1 LILLRVLR
9 KLLKL
14 TQSTKAHAIAGTRL
28 NFDLNSGLT
37 GVIFM
42 AWNQPGGD
50 KKDPWGGNGS
60 GNGGPP
66 DLDEMARK
74 MREKMNSF
82 FGGRGGK
89 RSGSGG
95 RIPMNFGLIA
105 VVAVVAWLLS
115 GIYIVQPAERGV
127 VLRLG
132 EYNETTG
139 PGPHWYLRGIETV
152 DKVDVD
158 NLRTVSHR
166 AKMLTKDE
174 NIIQVE
180 LAVQYQVRDAKEY
193 LFQVRDPDYTLQEA
207 TESALREVVGSMSM
221 DKFLSGGRGEIVL
234 QTKNLT
240 QAILDKYKA
249 GLIITSVN
257 LQDPQPPEEV
267 QGAFEDAIKAQE
279 DEVRYKNQAEAY
291 ALDILPKARGDAT
304 RKREAAI
311 AYRDQ
316 IVAKAEGE
324 ASRFTQTR
332 VEYEKAPAITRKR
345 MYLDTMEYVLANTSK
360 VVMAVKDGN
369 NLMYIP
375 LDKLM
380 DNKGVGRLQPREEI
394 EVNVTPAMPKGES
407 GGRSSSREGGTR

>member
-1 LILLRVLR
+1 
-9 KLLKL
+9 
-14 TQSTKAHAIAGTRL
+14 
-28 NFDLNSGLT
+28 
-37 GVIFM
+37 M
-42 AWNQPGGD
+42 AWNEPGGGN
-50 KKDPWGGNGS
+50 KDPWGGKG
-60 GNGGPP
+60 GNDGPP

-74 MREKMNSF
+74 MRDKMNKF

-89 RSGSGG
+89 GGGSGRG
-95 RIPMNFGLIA
+95 GIPINLGLIA
-105 VVAVVAWLLS
+105 VIAVVAWVLS

-127 VLRLG
+127 VLRFG
-132 EYNETTG
+132 AYNDTTG
-139 PGPHWYLRGIETV
+139 PGPHWFMRGLETV

-166 AKMLTKDE
+166 AKMLTRDE

-221 DKFLSGGRGEIVL
+221 DEFLSGGRGVIV
-234 QTKNLT
+234 QRTKDLT

-249 GLIITSVN
+249 GLIIASVN

-304 RKREAAI
+304 RKREAAV
-311 AYRDQ
+311 AYREQ
-316 IVAKAEGE
+316 VIAKAEGE
-324 ASRFTQTR
+324 ASRFTQTL

-345 MYLDTMEYVLANTSK
+345 LYLETMEYVFANSSK

-380 DNKGVGRLQPREEI
+380 ENRGRGGLQSREAGQ
-394 EVNVTPAMPKGES
+394 VNVTPPMPEEV
-407 GGRSSSREGGTR
+407 GGRSSSRQGGERR

>member
-1 LILLRVLR
+1 
-9 KLLKL
+9 
-14 TQSTKAHAIAGTRL
+14 
-28 NFDLNSGLT
+28 
-37 GVIFM
+37 M
-42 AWNQPGGD
+42 AWNEPGGGN
-50 KKDPWGGNGS
+50 KDPWGGKG
-60 GNGGPP
+60 GNDGPP

-74 MREKMNSF
+74 MRDKMNKF

-89 RSGSGG
+89 GGGSGRG
-95 RIPMNFGLIA
+95 GIPINLGLIA
-105 VVAVVAWLLS
+105 VIAVVAWVLS

-127 VLRLG
+127 VLRFG
-132 EYNETTG
+132 EYNDTTG
-139 PGPHWYLRGIETV
+139 PGPHWFMRGLETV

-166 AKMLTKDE
+166 AKMLTRDE

-221 DKFLSGGRGEIVL
+221 DEFLSGGRGVIV
-234 QTKNLT
+234 QRTKDLT

-249 GLIITSVN
+249 GLIIASVN

-304 RKREAAI
+304 RKREAAL
-311 AYRDQ
+311 AYREQ
-316 IVAKAEGE
+316 VIAKAEGE
-324 ASRFTQTR
+324 ASRFTQTL

-345 MYLDTMEYVLANTSK
+345 LYLETMEYVFANSSK

-380 DNKGVGRLQPREEI
+380 ENRGRGGLQSREAGQ
-394 EVNVTPAMPKGES
+394 VNVTPPMPEEAR
-407 GGRSSSREGGTR
+407 GRSSSRQGEARR

>member
-1 LILLRVLR
+1 
-9 KLLKL
+9 
-14 TQSTKAHAIAGTRL
+14 
-28 NFDLNSGLT
+28 
-37 GVIFM
+37 M

-50 KKDPWGGNGS
+50 NKDPWGGKGGKG
-60 GNGGPP
+60 GNEGPP

-74 MREKMNSF
+74 MRDKMNSF

-89 RSGSGG
+89 GGGSGG
-95 RIPMNFGLIA
+95 GMSMNYGLIA
-105 VVAVVAWLLS
+105 IVALVAWVLS
-115 GIYIVQPAERGV
+115 GIYIIQPAERGV

-139 PGPHWYLRGIETV
+139 PGPHWFMRGIESV

-166 AKMLTKDE
+166 AKMLTRDE

-180 LAVQYQVRDAKEY
+180 LAVQYQVKDAMEY

-221 DKFLSGGRGEIVL
+221 DEFLSGGRGEIVQ
-234 QTKNLT
+234 QTKDLT

-249 GLIITSVN
+249 GLILTSVN

-324 ASRFTQTR
+324 SSRFTQTLA
-332 VEYEKAPAITRKR
+332 EYEKAPEITRKR

-380 DNKGVGRLQPREEI
+380 SNESMGRARPTQEV
-394 EVNVTPAMPKGES
+394 EVNVTPAMPTGPS
-407 GGRSSSREGGTR
+407 GTRASREGGARK

>member
-1 LILLRVLR
+1 
-9 KLLKL
+9 
-14 TQSTKAHAIAGTRL
+14 
-28 NFDLNSGLT
+28 
-37 GVIFM
+37 M
-42 AWNQPGGD
+42 AWNEPGGGN
-50 KKDPWGGNGS
+50 KDPWGGKG
-60 GNGGPP
+60 GNEGPP
-66 DLDEMARK
+66 DLDEMARQ
-74 MREKMNSF
+74 MRDKMNKF

-89 RSGSGG
+89 GGGSGRG
-95 RIPMNFGLIA
+95 GIPMNFGLIA
-105 VVAVVAWLLS
+105 VIAVLAWVLS

-132 EYNETTG
+132 EYNATTG
-139 PGPHWYLRGIETV
+139 PGPHWYMRGLETV

-166 AKMLTKDE
+166 AKMLTRDE

-193 LFQVRDPDYTLQEA
+193 LFKVRDPDYTLQEA

-221 DKFLSGGRGEIVL
+221 DEFLSGGRGVIV
-234 QTKNLT
+234 QRTKDLT
-240 QAILDKYKA
+240 QAILDKYQA
-249 GLIITSVN
+249 GLIIASVN

-304 RKREAAI
+304 RKREAAL
-311 AYRDQ
+311 AYREQ
-316 IVAKAEGE
+316 VIAKAEGE
-324 ASRFTQTR
+324 ASRFSQTL
-332 VEYEKAPAITRKR
+332 VEYEKAPEITRKR
-345 MYLDTMEYVLANTSK
+345 LYLETMEYVFANSSK
-360 VVMAVKDGN
+360 VVMAVEDGN

-380 DNKGVGRLQPREEI
+380 ENKGVGGLQSREQDQ
-394 EVNVTPAMPKGES
+394 VNVTPPMPEETR
-407 GGRSSSREGGTR
+407 GRSSSREGGTRR

>member
-1 LILLRVLR
+1 
-9 KLLKL
+9 
-14 TQSTKAHAIAGTRL
+14 
-28 NFDLNSGLT
+28 
-37 GVIFM
+37 M
-42 AWNQPGGD
+42 AWNEPGGGN
-50 KKDPWGGNGS
+50 KDPWGGKG
-60 GNGGPP
+60 GNDGPP

-74 MREKMNSF
+74 MRDKMNSF

-89 RSGSGG
+89 SGG
-95 RIPMNFGLIA
+95 SRGGIPMNFGLIA
-105 VVAVVAWLLS
+105 VVAVVAWVLS

-249 GLIITSVN
+249 GLILTSVN

-380 DNKGVGRLQPREEI
+380 DNKGVGRLQPREEV
-394 EVNVTPAMPKGES
+394 EVNVTPAMPQGES

>member
-1 LILLRVLR
+1 
-9 KLLKL
+9 
-14 TQSTKAHAIAGTRL
+14 
-28 NFDLNSGLT
+28 
-37 GVIFM
+37 M
-42 AWNQPGGD
+42 AWNEPGGSN
-50 KKDPWGGNGS
+50 KDPWGGKG
-60 GNGGPP
+60 GNEGPP

-74 MREKMNSF
+74 MREKMNAF

-89 RSGSGG
+89 ASGSGG
-95 RIPMNFGLIA
+95 GIPINIGMIA
-105 VVAVVAWLLS
+105 VIAVLAWVLS

-132 EYNETTG
+132 KYHATTE
-139 PGPHWYLRGIETV
+139 PGPHWYMRGLETV

-166 AKMLTKDE
+166 AKMLTRDE

-180 LAVQYQVRDAKEY
+180 LAVQYQVRDAQEY

-221 DKFLSGGRGEIVL
+221 DEFLSGGRGVIV
-234 QTKNLT
+234 QRTKDLT
-240 QAILDKYKA
+240 QTILDKYKA
-249 GLIITSVN
+249 GLILTSVN

-304 RKREAAI
+304 RKREAAL
-311 AYRDQ
+311 AYREQ
-316 IVAKAEGE
+316 VVAKAEGE
-324 ASRFTQTR
+324 ASRFSQTL
-332 VEYEKAPAITRKR
+332 VEYEKAPEITRKR
-345 MYLDTMEYVLANTSK
+345 LYLDTMEYVLANSSK

-380 DNKGVGRLQPREEI
+380 ENKGLGSLQSQEESQI
-394 EVNVTPAMPKGES
+394 NVTPPMPEEAR
-407 GGRSSSREGGTR
+407 GRSSSREGGTRR